1 MQKKEYT
8 KAKDAA
14 KKLCNLL
21 QQAKNRQKEGLA
33 KLLMCQAYS
42 KSEDFSQSASIA
54 REAQALLH
62 DAKDIAGEAKALR
75 TIAKIHFFA
84 QEFEFAERAAYK
96 ARELVRDAGDPQAE
110 GDAALLLGTIRMQM
124 LQSLDDRT
132 SNEGFTSHF
141 FELLDAAKEAKWIGK
156 TYGNAK
162 LVGCSLMLMAQAY
175 TMVNELADALRF
187 TEEAA
192 KLFREAEDDRNLARL
207 LLIEA
212 EAWFAG
218 GEQPKAQQS
227 CKQALRIFQDLKD
240 AAGEDK
246 AFDVMERIN
255 PPTPPPEIVWE
266 VEDAKIPESKMKA
279 APRAEPEPDENEQKL
294 GAAFKKKTLGK
305 LNMNKVDPDLLRLT
319 LYNVVQEVVG
329 FEMDFLEDDLPLMQA
344 GIASRQ
350 AVTLRAALED
360 ELKGIAFPA
369 TVVFDFPT
377 ISSIQEYIMDT
388 I

>member
-1 MQKKEYT
+1 M
-8 KAKDAA
+8 
-14 KKLCNLL
+14 
-21 QQAKNRQKEGLA
+21 
-33 KLLMCQAYS
+33 
-42 KSEDFSQSASIA
+42 
-54 REAQALLH
+54 LH
-62 DAKDIAGEAKALR
+62 DAKDTAGEAKALR

-84 QEFEFAERAAYK
+84 QEFEFAQRAAIK
-96 ARELVRDAGDPQAE
+96 ARELVRDAGDPEAE
-110 GDAALLLGTIRMQM
+110 GNAALLLGNIRMQM

-141 FELLDAAKEAKWIGK
+141 FELLDAVKEARWIGK

-162 LVGCSLMLMAQAY
+162 LVACSLMLMAQAY
-175 TMVNELADALRF
+175 TLVNELADALRF

-192 KLFREAEDDRNLARL
+192 KLFREAGDDRNLARL
-207 LLIEA
+207 LLVEA

-218 GEQPKAQQS
+218 EEQQKANQS
-227 CKQALRIFQDLKD
+227 CKQALKIFQDLKD

-255 PPTPPPEIVWE
+255 PPTPPPEISWE
-266 VEDAKIPESKMKA
+266 AEDAKIPESKLAK
-279 APRAEPEPDENEQKL
+279 PVQRAPEPDENEQTL
-294 GAAFKKKTLGK
+294 GAAYKKKQLGK
-305 LNMNKVDPDLLRLT
+305 LNMNKIDPDLLRAT

-329 FEMDFLEDDLPLMQA
+329 FDMDFLEDDLPLMQA

-360 ELKGIAFPA
+360 ELKGISFPA

-377 ISSIQEYIMDT
+377 ISNIQEFVMDQ